1 MAQLLVYFF
10 EGLGVGLLHFQAHQD
25 FSAGVTDAFARC
37 CLDFSQHVSFYRF
50 ESVCFREELLL
61 LSYSFLLNLQLLK
74 NLRVLALGANV
85 YELIQLKLLFVEGD
99 AVVD

>member
-1 MAQLLVYFF
+1 M
-10 EGLGVGLLHFQAHQD
+10 
-25 FSAGVTDAFARC
+25 
-37 CLDFSQHVSFYRF
+37 SFYRF

-61 LSYSFLLNLQLLK
+61 LSYSFLLNLQLL
-74 NLRVLALGANV
+74 NNFRVLALGAKV